1 MTVQPSSF
9 FVAALSAAALL
20 LVSGNTTSAH
30 SHKNNGPV
38 INGLCTGRDRAT
50 IRSSIIRSMGRDQ
63 PTIRSSTARSPRFV
77 PGLGIPHA
85 SLTIRRAL
93 LETVTLSTA
102 NVCRDGSAHGKILLS
117 GRSGHAHRSAEL

>member
-38 INGLCTGRDRAT
+38 INGPVHGPGSSHNPIVYHPVHGPGSTHNPIVHRTKPPICPGAGYPTCKPDHPPCPAGDRH
-50 IRSSIIRSMGRDQ
+50 IVNGQCM
-63 PTIRSSTARSPRFV
+63 P
-77 PGLGIPHA
+77 
-85 SLTIRRAL
+85 
-93 LETVTLSTA
+93 
-102 NVCRDGSAHGKILLS
+102 
-117 GRSGHAHRSAEL
+117 